1 MKFRCIF
8 LTSVYDELANI
19 KSVQYALLPSPALQT
34 VMHYLHYLL
43 RTFNLQALW
52 LLLVVNGWQTTQKGS
67 TTIRSANPDSS
78 STAPFWHTTKSFV
91 CTYSPITENGNN
103 VQPCWHLQEAEQ
115 DGCWH
120 PDGSP
125 AQTGGFGFTEVI
137 CSLYNLSWFSLALLC
152 SLQISPSY
160 PLPVSCV
167 RVGQLCSV
175 FQLCQH
181 FEGSV
186 R

>member
-8 LTSVYDELANI
+8 LTSVYNELANV

-34 VMHYLHYLL
+34 VMPAFIIFCAHLICRRCGSYWWSTDDKRLKKARQQSVLPILIHH
-43 RTFNLQALW
+43 Q
-52 LLLVVNGWQTTQKGS
+52 LLLFDAPLNPLSAPTHQLQK
-67 TTIRSANPDSS
+67 TATMFNPAG
-78 STAPFWHTTKSFV
+78 TCRKQNRMGAGIQMEVLRRP
-91 CTYSPITENGNN
+91 
-103 VQPCWHLQEAEQ
+103 
-115 DGCWH
+115 
-120 PDGSP
+120 
-125 AQTGGFGFTEVI
+125 GGFGFTEVI